1 MAASRGKSKRVI
13 RHQRVRQK
21 ISGTSGRPRFSVY
34 RSLNNIYVQVIDDEL
49 GNTIA
54 SASSLEEEIRNR
66 VQGTGKKNVS
76 AVVGEVAAT
85 RTKQKGVQTVVFDR
99 GGYKFHGRVKAV
111 ADAEREKD
119 VQAIEISKSIE
130 QEQGKANISIIQN
143 DIMDKKRVI
152 KWSCIH
158 AVR

>member
-34 RSLNNIYVQVIDDEL
+34 RRLNNIYVQVIDDEL

-76 AVVGEVAAT
+76 AVVGELAAT

-111 ADAEREKD
+111 ADAARE
-119 VQAIEISKSIE
+119 AGLEF
-130 QEQGKANISIIQN
+130 
-143 DIMDKKRVI
+143 
-152 KWSCIH
+152 
-158 AVR
+158 

>member
-76 AVVGEVAAT
+76 AVVGELAAT
-85 RTKQKGVQTVVFDR
+85 RTKQKGVQTVVFL
-99 GGYKFHGRVKAV
+99 
-111 ADAEREKD
+111 
-119 VQAIEISKSIE
+119 SL
-130 QEQGKANISIIQN
+130 
-143 DIMDKKRVI
+143 
-152 KWSCIH
+152 IH
-158 AVR
+158 I